1 MYLSLSLWC
10 ARKPGRAI
18 SLKSQLNLSEIQ
30 HVLLWKER
38 PVAHGQSGGDEYP
51 AVSTQCQAL
60 IKTCGNF
67 VDTFVPVKLSL
78 LSL

>member
-1 MYLSLSLWC
+1 MYLCLSLWC

-18 SLKSQLNLSEIQ
+18 SLKNQLNLSEIQ
-30 HVLLWKER
+30 LWKEKL
-38 PVAHGQSGGDEYP
+38 VAQSGGDEHP

-67 VDTFVPVKLSL
+67 AYTFVPVKLSL